1 MKSNSFAN
9 IRESIEKNNKKAEKM
24 PFLLKKS
31 CLTPFFR
38 SKKRYFS

>member
-1 MKSNSFAN
+1 MISNFFAN

-31 CLTPFFR
+31 CFTLIFCP
-38 SKKRYFS
+38 KKIYF

>member
-1 MKSNSFAN
+1 MISNFFAN

-31 CLTPFFR
+31 CFTLFFCP
-38 SKKRYFS
+38 KKIYF

>member
-31 CLTPFFR
+31 CFTPFFGP
-38 SKKRYFS
+38 KKRYF